1 MRIIIKS
8 AISPGAI
15 IVVAWFKS
23 YAHPQVASLY
33 LPDCASSYLIVVHIS
48 FGGCLGMLL
57 TPLLAIA
64 EQGVFYQ
71 GSPALGGVGLTSCPK
86 LEETGGH
93 RKNTPQRCGIEH
105 R

>member
-1 MRIIIKS
+1 MR
-8 AISPGAI
+8 
-15 IVVAWFKS
+15 
-23 YAHPQVASLY
+23 
-33 LPDCASSYLIVVHIS
+33 IS

-64 EQGVFYQ
+64 ELGVFYQ

-93 RKNTPQRCGIEH
+93 RKNTPQRCAGLNTNDYREGNCIATVTATVSMSGYNQFSYILVSWLSYGILAKVCVN
-105 R
+105 

>member
-8 AISPGAI
+8 AISLGAI

-23 YAHPQVASLY
+23 YAHPQVASL
-33 LPDCASSYLIVVHIS
+33 SYLIVVRIS

-64 EQGVFYQ
+64 ELWVFYQ
-71 GSPALGGVGLTSCPK
+71 GSPALGGVGLPSCPK

-93 RKNTPQRCGIEH
+93 RKNTPQSCGIEH
-105 R
+105 K